1 MSKSQQHGGKRE
13 GAGRPKG
20 SLNRR
25 SIAVIEAVAEKYP
38 DWTPLMHLAT
48 VANNEELPVDVRVDA
63 AKAAA
68 PFVHAK
74 AKAAVLDQ
82 EELIALE
89 RRIARVRLEEASKA
103 VKDNPM
109 LAGLADRLFRAA
121 GREEDAPFIAPIP
134 AAAPVQSEP
143 ASQPAPVAPAGPG
156 NVDHQRATS
165 EQPASEQEAPPHVDD
180 WSEPAQPPAPRYVPI
195 LPAWPDEGGA
205 VETDYDPLA

>member
-1 MSKSQQHGGKRE
+1 
-13 GAGRPKG
+13 
-20 SLNRR
+20 
-25 SIAVIEAVAEKYP
+25 
-38 DWTPLMHLAT
+38 MHLAT
-48 VANNEELPVDVRVDA
+48 VANNEELPVDVRLDA

-109 LAGLADRLFRAA
+109 LAGLADRLLRAA
-121 GREEDAPFIAPIP
+121 DRGDEAPFIVPKP
-134 AAAPVQSEP
+134 AAAPAQPEP
-143 ASQPAPVAPAGPG
+143 APKPAPVAPAGPG
-156 NVDHQRATS
+156 NVDNQRATS
-165 EQPASEQEAPPHVDD
+165 EQPASERKAQSRDD
-180 WSEPAQPPAPRYVPI
+180 GAIIAAKPPAPAYRPI

-205 VETDYDPLA
+205 IEADYDPLA